1 MWKIWW
7 YIQKTLF
14 LIIWSSRCHCVF
26 SNRKRL
32 HIFYKILIN
41 AAVTWDFSHLTEP
54 SGKNKNGIIF
64 FSNLFW
70 STVSKASTKSI
81 KLVPVIKILS
91 FKMCQ
96 ATVFFFF
103 LRFHSRT
110 STIHRTT
117 GEGSD
122 YFFNYSYHVY
132 QFHRHLYLDDY
143 CRELTFAYS

>member
-7 YIQKTLF
+7 HIQKTLF
-14 LIIWSSRCHCVF
+14 LIIWSSRCHCDF

-41 AAVTWDFSHLTEP
+41 AVVTWDCSHLTEP

-64 FSNLFW
+64 FNNLFW

-81 KLVPVIKILS
+81 KLVPVIKNFS
-91 FKMCQ
+91 FKVCQ

-110 STIHRTT
+110 LTIHWTAR
-117 GEGSD
+117 EVRD

-132 QFHRHLYLDDY
+132 PLHRHLDLGNHNRTWPIL
-143 CRELTFAYS
+143 C